1 MDATAVFKD
10 GKIIAKFRMPRR
22 NIESIYID
30 YKRGTFASITE
41 GGSQFMFSIPLR
53 RIIKKS

>member
-1 MDATAVFKD
+1 
-10 GKIIAKFRMPRR
+10 MPRR

-41 GGSQFMFSIPLR
+41 GGSQFLFSMPIR
-53 RIIKKS
+53 RITKKAER